1 MDPDRAL
8 DHRARDRAWEL
19 VNDIIFDMSN
29 RFIMAS
35 QWSDFL
41 ARLHIFFKDAR
52 AEWKSIGGSP
62 ESTTSD
68 SGGGLKVYA
77 EKFESAQK
85 EFGSLDTKTWCRTT
99 TRDDLKLEHDHDL
112 DERGEVPN
120 PIVYKTERT
129 PVSTPTPKF
138 NAVNSIPI
146 TASETHA
153 QPSYG
158 NGLLAFGNY
167 SDPVHMTGGHHGP
180 YSTGG
185 NQSTS
190 SLAPESTA
198 TSPTYD
204 TGPMS
209 YRSVQANRVS
219 YPGQSSAVNDGSAPF
234 WTPQQRQQLEQN
246 SRQMEL
252 AGQHSM
258 GMEEFQDFQLG
269 TNFVGFDNVCMN
281 GSWPEQVPHYNY
293 GIPHEGYVDPN
304 HANPNAR

>member
-52 AEWKSIGGSP
+52 VEWKSIGGSP

-85 EFGSLDTKTWCRTT
+85 EFGSLDANTWCGTT
-99 TRDDLKLEHDHDL
+99 TRDDLKLEHDHEL
-112 DERGEVPN
+112 DDRGEAPSSV
-120 PIVYKTERT
+120 VYKTERT

-138 NAVNSIPI
+138 NAVNSVPI
-146 TASETHA
+146 APNEKAA
-153 QPSYG
+153 QPPYG
-158 NGLLAFGNY
+158 NMLLNFNTY
-167 SDPVHMTGGHHGP
+167 PESVHIPGVHHAT
-180 YSTGG
+180 YSTCGA
-185 NQSTS
+185 QSTS
-190 SLAPESTA
+190 LLPPGNVA
-198 TSPTYD
+198 TSQTYD
-204 TGPMS
+204 TGLMS
-209 YRSVQANRVS
+209 YRSAQANRVS
-219 YPGQSSAVNDGSAPF
+219 YHDQNPAVDNRSAPF
-234 WTPQQRQQLEQN
+234 WTPQPGRQLEQN

-252 AGQHSM
+252 AGQHGM
-258 GMEEFQDFQLG
+258 GMGEFHDFQLG
-269 TNFVGFDNVCMN
+269 TNFVGYDDVCMN

-293 GIPHEGYVDPN
+293 GIQGGYVDPN